1 MRYSKS
7 DPVFLQKKGGGV
19 GDGTG
24 MQCMPERWVLK
35 KSLQNYLVRK
45 FEEEKK

>member
-1 MRYSKS
+1 
-7 DPVFLQKKGGGV
+7 
-19 GDGTG
+19 
-24 MQCMPERWVLK
+24 MPERWVLK